1 MTLNL
6 RLLLEDMP
14 LGLGSR
20 GPVYL
25 GTRVSPQDQP
35 EHVAVKVMKNWNG
48 KKHVYPIVVLHCL
61 KPLRVSSRRK
71 VYFIWLENSFE
82 PSM

>member
-48 KKHVYPIVVLHCL
+48 KKHGGGGGGGC
-61 KPLRVSSRRK
+61 SC
-71 VYFIWLENSFE
+71 
-82 PSM
+82 